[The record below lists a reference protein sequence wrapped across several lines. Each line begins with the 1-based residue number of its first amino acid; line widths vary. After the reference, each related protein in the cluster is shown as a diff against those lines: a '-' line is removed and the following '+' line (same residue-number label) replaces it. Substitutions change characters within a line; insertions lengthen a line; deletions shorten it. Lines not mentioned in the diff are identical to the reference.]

1 MPIWKV
7 DSLKRCPNF
16 IDLLGCIFAK
26 NRDPELFSTIVWF
39 LWNQRNN
46 LRLGK
51 GSIPL
56 DQVLQQAR
64 NKLQEFK
71 SAQTRTGAASTRH
84 SSSQWQPPPSSVCK
98 INFDSALFMKEQ
110 RAGIGVA
117 IQNENGL
124 IMVSSSQQI
133 PLPGTVVEV
142 EALATR
148 KALELALD
156 CGLDRVILEGDC
168 EILMKTLQTA
178 SKSLAQFGKIAEDIR
193 VYASMFQDI
202 SFSHVLRNCNS
213 VAHSLVRRAILS
225 PHFLVWMED
234 VPPDIEPIF
243 QADLRSLP

>member
-1 MPIWKV
+1 MGELDRETIYGLAKGQ
-7 DSLKRCPNF
+7 SLWTKCCSKQETNCKSLRV
-16 IDLLGCIFAK
+16 L
-26 NRDPELFSTIVWF
+26 RPE
-39 LWNQRNN
+39 QGPHRQ
-46 LRLGK
+46 
-51 GSIPL
+51 
-56 DQVLQQAR
+56 D
-64 NKLQEFK
+64 
-71 SAQTRTGAASTRH
+71 
-84 SSSQWQPPPSSVCK
+84 SSSQWQPLPSSVCK

-142 EALATR
+142 EALAAR

-168 EILMKTLQTA
+168 EILMKTLQTT

-202 SFSHVLRNCNS
+202 SFSHVRRNCNS
-213 VAHSLVRRAILS
+213 VAHSLARRAILS
-225 PHFLVWMED
+225 PHFLVWMEN
-234 VPPDIEPIF
+234 VPPDVEPVF

>member
-1 MPIWKV
+1 MQSKVKSLVWRACRDALPSKQNLVKRKILTDATLSVHALFKCPKISALWEKVLVWKA

-16 IDLLGCIFAK
+16 IDLLGCIFVE
-26 NRDPELFSTIVWF
+26 NRDPELFSTVIWF

-51 GSIPL
+51 RSIPL

-71 SAQTRTGAASTRH
+71 SAQTRTGTTSTSH
-84 SSSQWQPPPSSVCK
+84 SSSQWQPPTSSVYK
-98 INFDSALFMKEQ
+98 INFDGALLMKEQ
-110 RAGIGVA
+110 RAGIRVA
-117 IQNENGL
+117 ILNENGL

-142 EALATR
+142 EALAAR

-168 EILMKTLQTA
+168 EILMKTLQIA
-178 SKSLAQFGKIAEDIR
+178 SKSLAQFEKIVEDIR
-193 VYASMFQDI
+193 VYASMF
-202 SFSHVLRNCNS
+202 
-213 VAHSLVRRAILS
+213 
-225 PHFLVWMED
+225 
-234 VPPDIEPIF
+234 
-243 QADLRSLP
+243 